1 MTHQV
6 THKGKDI
13 FINYG
18 RGFNERYFDV
28 PVVSNNFKRV
38 YHKGHVIDAQKERFE
53 IIGYMEI
60 VDAEGD
66 KIPFTETKQ
75 IKIPVTDAS
84 YDELYQITSL
94 AYPALQE
101 MNLRAING
109 LLENTLNAQNFFAFD
124 PVGGL
129 QPFQSVEFE
138 LDQSEEN
145 PQNIIVS
152 HTDGSGTYQ
161 YSLDKG
167 ATWGNNTILQGLTIG
182 EEYEVSV
189 KDNTSNWFRTKKIK
203 LV

>member
-1 MTHQV
+1 MTHQI

-28 PVVSNNFKRV
+28 PIVSNNFKRI
-38 YHKGHVIDAQKERFE
+38 YHKGHVIDAQKEKFE
-53 IIGYMEI
+53 IIGYQQI
-60 VDAEGD
+60 VDANG
-66 KIPFTETKQ
+66 KQIPNTETKQ
-75 IKIPVTDAS
+75 IKIPVVDAS
-84 YDELYQITSL
+84 YNELYQITSL

-109 LLENTLNAQNFFAFD
+109 LIENTLNALNFFAFD
-124 PVGGL
+124 PINGL
-129 QPFQSVEFE
+129 VPFQPVEFE
-138 LDQSEEN
+138 LDQDDER
-145 PQNIIVS
+145 PRNITVS
-152 HTDGSGTYQ
+152 HTDGSGYYQ

-167 ATWGNNTILQGLTIG
+167 QNWGDKTILENLTIG
-182 EEYEVSV
+182 EEYFVSV